1 MEHFETLEKSLCKE
15 LEAIEQKLKSGTE
28 MSSGD
33 LDKVDK
39 LIHSLKGLAT
49 YRAMTETYG
58 DYENQENMSGRRGRA
73 ANGQY
78 ISRDQSSQSYADGY
92 SRGYAEG
99 RSQAEYRDMSRHYM
113 NDMPPY
119 DFRNRY

>member
-49 YRAMTETYG
+49 YRAMTETYE
-58 DYENQENMSGRRGRA
+58 DYESMSGRRGRA

-78 ISRDQSSQSYADGY
+78 ISREQSSQSYADGY

-99 RSQAEYRDMSRHYM
+99 RSQAEYRDMSRHFM

-119 DFRNRY
+119 DYRNRY